1 MNEANRKVLEEVVGL
16 TQNGD
21 HDVQQP
27 GISSESE
34 RLSSDEPPLK
44 RSKLFLF
51 FFKSFRSV
59 AGLQKYLHQGEAHYL
74 SSVVT
79 KLKTALDNRLGQ
91 CGW

>member
-44 RSKLFLF
+44 RSKLGFFLLQSAPIPKKQRLAV
-51 FFKSFRSV
+51 KS
-59 AGLQKYLHQGEAHYL
+59 
-74 SSVVT
+74 
-79 KLKTALDNRLGQ
+79 
-91 CGW
+91 